1 MSSKNN
7 KSKDLGKNR
16 GKTLDTNDQNS
27 NIRDGDYNDNRKR

>member
-7 KSKDLGKNR
+7 KSQNKSKNR

-27 NIRDGDYNDNRKR
+27 NIRDNGNTHKE